1 MCGIRIKIWGDKQ
14 TGDKKYGGSILHV
27 AKKVSELT
35 FHCLMNEDEI
45 SNCWKGECFKIPIV
59 SASKYPWDSILQVK
73 CIEYFQTRTWEIKLN
88 LKSNPV
94 SGFLLQLSP
103 PPLKWIRTATWEL
116 TMVKPRCRYCSAQ
129 LGPFVSESTFC
140 GSQTASGSKL
150 TSSIFQPCDLHI
162 SRIFI
167 LPMMMLISPLAI
179 FSNMPPSS
187 WPTVAA
193 QQTLISHSLVYLFCI
208 KIALLWRD

>member
-1 MCGIRIKIWGDKQ
+1 MCGIRIKIWGDEQ

-27 AKKVSELT
+27 AKKVLELT

-88 LKSNPV
+88 LKSTPV

-129 LGPFVSESTFC
+129 LGPFVSESTYPWQSDSIQVQAHLFHFPALWP
-140 GSQTASGSKL
+140 SHFQDFH
-150 TSSIFQPCDLHI
+150 SSNDDVN
-162 SRIFI
+162 
-167 LPMMMLISPLAI
+167 
-179 FSNMPPSS
+179 FS
-187 WPTVAA
+187 
-193 QQTLISHSLVYLFCI
+193 ISHFF
-208 KIALLWRD
+208 